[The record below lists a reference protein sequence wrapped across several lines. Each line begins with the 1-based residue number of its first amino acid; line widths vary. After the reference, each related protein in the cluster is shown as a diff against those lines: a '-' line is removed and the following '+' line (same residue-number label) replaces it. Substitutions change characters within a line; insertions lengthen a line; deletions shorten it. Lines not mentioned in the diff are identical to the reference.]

1 MCQITYHHYTCGHG
15 EWCSTMRKC
24 PGRIL
29 PSLTDLALEVAC
41 PGFEAICEDAPYD
54 RACDECLEVYRLE
67 GKMEGDVVGVGEED
81 LKARTRDWKRFGW
94 DAGDGGEDEDG
105 DEEEGVVVLR
115 FVEWDG
121 GEFD

>member
-15 EWCSTMRKC
+15 EWCSTTRKC
-24 PGRIL
+24 PGRVL
-29 PSLTDLALEVAC
+29 PSLPDLALEVAC

-54 RACDECLEVYRLE
+54 RACDECLDVYTLE
-67 GKMEGDVVGVGEED
+67 GKLEGDVVGVGKED
-81 LKARTRDWKRFGW
+81 LKGRTRDWKGYEQ
-94 DAGDGGEDEDG
+94 DGEGGDG
-105 DEEEGVVVLR
+105 DEEEGVVGVLG